1 MEGCKAVNI
10 ETMQLIERYLAA
22 YFEVTKRL
30 NGQIRD
36 MIQEDVTME
45 QFQILKY
52 IASRGRCTS
61 TELADTF
68 GVGKSSIT
76 AMTTRMVDKGVLQRT
91 RDEEDRRVVYL
102 TMTEQ
107 GERNYAIVQEQI
119 MSTVSK
125 YLVHF
130 SAEEVEGVIS
140 AFEKLARLI
149 SEGSSE
155 K

>member
-1 MEGCKAVNI
+1 MNI

-61 TELADTF
+61 SELADTF